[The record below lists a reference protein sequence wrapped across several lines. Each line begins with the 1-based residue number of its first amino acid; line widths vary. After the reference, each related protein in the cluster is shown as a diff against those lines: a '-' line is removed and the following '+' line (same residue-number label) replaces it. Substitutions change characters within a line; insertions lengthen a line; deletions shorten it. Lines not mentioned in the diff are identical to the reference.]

1 MSLFILVASVC
12 QLFSSLG
19 LRIIFFYIFRFS
31 VKMASIN
38 FDSLKL
44 AKISMMNQS
53 LVMRSLP
60 EEEAL
65 PHMQDLK
72 QGDEFTMHAKD
83 VRKAW
88 SRYLQLVV
96 EHAG

>member
-1 MSLFILVASVC
+1 
-12 QLFSSLG
+12 
-19 LRIIFFYIFRFS
+19 
-31 VKMASIN
+31 
-38 FDSLKL
+38 
-44 AKISMMNQS
+44 MNQS

>member
-1 MSLFILVASVC
+1 
-12 QLFSSLG
+12 
-19 LRIIFFYIFRFS
+19 
-31 VKMASIN
+31 MASIN

-44 AKISMMNQS
+44 VKMSIMNQS

-72 QGDEFTMHAKD
+72 QEDEFTMHAKD

-88 SRYLQLVV
+88 SSYLQLVV